1 MSPTMHSPSHE
12 DFQRQTDDF
21 MTWLA
26 GRSGVKINPKI
37 RVQDLRSQAAGRGV
51 VAQSDIADGEELF
64 TIPSE
69 SVLSARTSGLKD
81 LLSHNLDEFGPWLS
95 LILVMIYEYLR
106 GEQSAWK
113 PYFTVLPQNFDTLM
127 FWSPSELQELQ
138 GSAIV
143 GKIGKQSAEEMI
155 LETIAPVI
163 RENPTLFP
171 PVDGL
176 ASFDGEAGTQAL
188 LNIAHTMG
196 SIIMAYAFDIEN
208 PEDEDEQDAEDGYV
222 TDEEEGQASKGMV
235 PLADMLN
242 ADADRNNARLFQED
256 GSLIMKAIKPIKQG
270 DEIFNDYGEL
280 PRVDLLRRYGYV
292 TDNYAPYDV
301 AELSLKHICQ
311 AAGLENADVESQPRL
326 QFLEEM
332 DVLDDGYVIPRI
344 SKDDS
349 LTDIL
354 PVELVLLLKTLTLPS
369 DQFEKHQSKSKLP
382 KPSLDQDESAVL
394 ARTIQLESAQYG
406 TTIEQDQEILSR
418 LIQFEASS
426 PLDQSSRRHKM
437 AVQVR
442 IGEKEIL
449 QSLFS
454 LLGSST
460 DGKGSSAS
468 KRTAADDSD
477 QSRKSKVQKT

>member
-1 MSPTMHSPSHE
+1 MSPTTHSPTHE

-26 GRSGVKINPKI
+26 GRSGVKIHPKI
-37 RVQDLRSQAAGRGV
+37 RVQDLRFQAAGRGV
-51 VAQSDIADGEELF
+51 VAQSDIAEGEELF
-64 TIPSE
+64 TIPPE
-69 SVLSARTSGLKD
+69 SVLSARTSTLKD
-81 LLSHNLDEFGPWLS
+81 LLSHDLNEFGPWLS

-113 PYFTVLPQNFDTLM
+113 PYFNVLPQNFDTLM
-127 FWSPSELQELQ
+127 FWSPAELQELQ

-176 ASFDGEAGTQAL
+176 ASYDGEAGTRAL

-208 PEDEDEQDAEDGYV
+208 PEDEDEQDAEDGYM
-222 TDEEEGQASKGMV
+222 TDEEEGQSKGMV

-256 GSLIMKAIKPIKQG
+256 GLLIMKAIKPIKQG

-311 AAGLENADVESQPRL
+311 AAGLENADIESQPRL

-332 DVLDDGYVIPRI
+332 EVLDDGYVIPRI
-344 SKDDS
+344 SGDDS

-354 PVELVLLLKTLTLPS
+354 PVELILLLKTLTLPS
-369 DQFEKHQSKSKLP
+369 DQFKKHQSKNKLP
-382 KPSLDQDESAVL
+382 KPSLDQEESAIL
-394 ARTIQLESAQYG
+394 AKTIQLESAQYG
-406 TTIEQDQEILSR
+406 TTIEQDHDILSR
-418 LIQFEASS
+418 LIQSEASS
-426 PLDQSSRRHKM
+426 PLDESSRRQKM

-460 DGKGSSAS
+460 DGKGSTAS
-468 KRTAADDSD
+468 KRSAAGDSE
-477 QSRKSKVQKT
+477 QSRNPKIQKT

>member
-1 MSPTMHSPSHE
+1 MSPTTHSPTHE

-51 VAQSDIADGEELF
+51 VAQSDIAEGEELF
-64 TIPSE
+64 TIPPE
-69 SVLSARTSGLKD
+69 SVLSARTSTLKD
-81 LLSHNLDEFGPWLS
+81 LLSHDLNEFGPWLS

-113 PYFTVLPQNFDTLM
+113 PYFNVLPQNFDTLM
-127 FWSPSELQELQ
+127 FWSPAELQELQ

-163 RENPTLFP
+163 RENPTFFP
-171 PVDGL
+171 PVGGL
-176 ASFDGEAGTQAL
+176 TSYDGEAGTRAL

-208 PEDEDEQDAEDGYV
+208 PEDEDEQDAEDGYM
-222 TDEEEGQASKGMV
+222 TDEEEGQSKGMV

-311 AAGLENADVESQPRL
+311 AAGLENADIESQPRL
-326 QFLEEM
+326 QILEEM
-332 DVLDDGYVIPRI
+332 EVLDDGYVIPRI
-344 SKDDS
+344 SGDDS

-354 PVELVLLLKTLTLPS
+354 PVELILLLKTLTLPS
-369 DQFEKHQSKSKLP
+369 DQFQKHQSKNKLP
-382 KPSLDQDESAVL
+382 KPSLDQEESAIL
-394 ARTIQLESAQYG
+394 AKTIQLESAQYG
-406 TTIEQDQEILSR
+406 TTIEQDHEILSR
-418 LIQFEASS
+418 LIQSGASS
-426 PLDQSSRRHKM
+426 PLDESSRRQKM

-468 KRTAADDSD
+468 KRSAAGDSE
-477 QSRKSKVQKT
+477 QSRNPKIQKT